1 MQDIWYGHIAI
12 MMIQTS
18 SVCTIYTIYFLKL
31 ASYSEIIS
39 AIGTEDAQDLNR
51 GIYLSSWKFPGNFF
65 RYDAT
70 NALPWP
76 IPCQP
81 PEQPERKKGVGTRR

>member
-1 MQDIWYGHIAI
+1 MLIDIWYGHIAI

-65 RYDAT
+65 SR
-70 NALPWP
+70 
-76 IPCQP
+76 
-81 PEQPERKKGVGTRR
+81 